1 MEPINYVSEIEMFI
15 NVMLLQYIRFSF
27 HQMQSK
33 QIHEYPAAKVE
44 KVHFSNHGYEHT
56 SVTPPDCSNES
67 LRLAFPEC
75 IRNR

>member
-1 MEPINYVSEIEMFI
+1 
-15 NVMLLQYIRFSF
+15 
-27 HQMQSK
+27 MQSK
-33 QIHEYPAAKVE
+33 QIHELVFSLRKYPAAKVE